1 MLTCGQNQHQN
12 TLTVF
17 HSNSHHVFLEILL
30 FISSGSKQ
38 MSKISDQRT
47 CQATESMSWMVTEYL
62 NYSGGKNERKGVD
75 RDRAFILKIRVLNF
89 FFFFFFF
96 VLSRQILIPQPGIEP
111 MPRCSGN
118 VES

>member
-30 FISSGSKQ
+30 FISSDSKQ

-47 CQATESMSWMVTEYL
+47 CQATESMSWMITEYL
-62 NYSGGKNERKGVD
+62 NYNEGKNERKGID

-89 FFFFFFF
+89 ISFFLFFFFF
-96 VLSRQILIPQPGIEP
+96 PQQADLNYST
-111 MPRCSGN
+111 RD
-118 VES
+118 